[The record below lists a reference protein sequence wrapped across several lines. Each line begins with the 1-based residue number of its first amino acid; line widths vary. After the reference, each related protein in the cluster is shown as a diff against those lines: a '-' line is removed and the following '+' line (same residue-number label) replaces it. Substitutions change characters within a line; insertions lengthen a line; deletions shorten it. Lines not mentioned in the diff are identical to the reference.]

1 MGVGVEAGREVTA
14 DAGAAFR
21 GVATFGLIGRGSFDV
36 GGLHAGR
43 LDVGWLG
50 SGWLGSGLLGSCL
63 GSGATASI
71 PCICLPSPTIVP
83 RTVLHG
89 AGVLTD
95 ESDRAVGTAR
105 ATGVA
110 TLVP

>member
-1 MGVGVEAGREVTA
+1 M
-14 DAGAAFR
+14 
-21 GVATFGLIGRGSFDV
+21 ATFGLIGRGSFDV

-43 LDVGWLG
+43 LDVRWLG
-50 SGWLGSGLLGSCL
+50 SGWLGSCL
-63 GSGATASI
+63 GSGATAI

-95 ESDRAVGTAR
+95 ESDRAVGTTR